1 MNKERAGSGVRKRFT
16 EIVSILSRH
25 RIVKGVTP
33 EKLREILEELGP
45 TYVKLGQIVST
56 RPDILPE
63 AYCAELAKLRTDAAP
78 IPIET
83 ILSDIESEY
92 GKPAQAVFARVEP
105 EPLGSA
111 SIAQAHLATLP
122 DGRQVVIKAQRPNI
136 YETMERDVALL
147 KKASRLAKFTPAS
160 GAVDFSMMLDE
171 LWKAAQHEMNF
182 LEEAENLREFARRN
196 RDVQYVTCP
205 AVIDELVTPRILVL
219 EYVDGIQI
227 DNPEA
232 LREAGFDPKEIA
244 ARLAANFIKQV
255 VDDRFFHADPHP
267 GNIRVR
273 DGVIVWLDLG
283 MMGRLSDMDGAM
295 LSRLVGAIALND
307 AQTATDVVLAIGVYK
322 ALPDRT
328 RLAADIEVLLSRYR
342 QMSLSSINIA
352 RVLDEFLSVARKH
365 GISMPASLTMLGRS
379 IVILESVLTRLD
391 PDMNLFSIFSA
402 HVRKRALDLGSLRE
416 RLYKLAWQFADSSEK
431 LTAIPGQLSDVL
443 SKALAGHA
451 TININVAGQ
460 DQERRAR
467 RDQNYRLS
475 LSIISAALIVGAG
488 IASLSDMPGF
498 AGLPWLSALFLAVA
512 ALLLM
517 FVFIR
522 NKR

>member
-1 MNKERAGSGVRKRFT
+1 MTGERAGSGVRKRFT
-16 EIVSILSRH
+16 EIVAILSHH

-56 RPDILPE
+56 RSDILPE
-63 AYCAELAKLRTDAAP
+63 AYCTELAKLRMDAAP
-78 IPIET
+78 VPIET
-83 ILSDIESEY
+83 ILSAIESEY
-92 GKPAQAVFARVEP
+92 GKPAQDVFARVEP

-136 YETMERDVALL
+136 YETMERDVVLL
-147 KKASRLAKFTPAS
+147 KKASRLARFTPAS

-196 RDVQYVTCP
+196 KDFQRVACP
-205 AVIDELVTPRILVL
+205 NVIDELVTPRILVL

-227 DNPEA
+227 DNPEG
-232 LREAGFDPKEIA
+232 LKKAGCDPKEIA
-244 ARLAANFIKQV
+244 AWLAANFIKQV

-283 MMGRLSDMDGAM
+283 MMGRLSDMDGTM
-295 LSRLVGAIALND
+295 LTRLVGAVALND

-322 ALPDRT
+322 NLPDRT
-328 RLAADIEVLLSRYR
+328 RLNADVEVLLSRYR

-352 RVLDEFLSVARKH
+352 CVLDEFLSVARKH

-379 IVILESVLTRLD
+379 VVILESVLTRLD

-402 HVRKRALDLGSLRE
+402 HVRKRALDLGSFRE
-416 RLYKLAWQFADSSEK
+416 RMEKLIWQFADSSEK
-431 LTAIPGQLSDVL
+431 LTAIPGQLSDAL
-443 SKALAGHA
+443 GKLLAGHA
-451 TININVAGQ
+451 TVNVNVAGQ

-467 RDQNYRLS
+467 LDQSRRLS
-475 LSIISAALIVGAG
+475 LAILAAALIVSAG
-488 IASLSDMPGF
+488 IVSLKDMPGIG
-498 AGLPWLSALFLAVA
+498 GLPWLSALFLAIA
-512 ALLLM
+512 AVMLLAM
-517 FVFIR
+517 FFQE
-522 NKR
+522 KR